1 MLSGKTMK
9 KCRQMNNN
17 NLMKMINQARQKMKR
32 SKINRKKNLRWSLT
46 KIIKVRVTINTREL
60 STSTRLVR
68 SASLISKKVPSSTS
82 RTRMSEI

>member
-17 NLMKMINQARQKMKR
+17 NLMKMINQAWQKMKR
-32 SKINRKKNLRWSLT
+32 SKINHQKNLRWSLT
-46 KIIKVRVTINTREL
+46 KTIKVRVTINTQQL

-82 RTRMSEI
+82 RTKMSEI